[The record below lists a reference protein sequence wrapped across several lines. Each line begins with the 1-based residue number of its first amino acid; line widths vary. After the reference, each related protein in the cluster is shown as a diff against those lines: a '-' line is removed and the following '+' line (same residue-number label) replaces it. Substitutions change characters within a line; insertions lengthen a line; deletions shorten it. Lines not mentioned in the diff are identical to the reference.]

1 MKTREGKGAA
11 PTAMQGGIGLRDR
24 AAARRHLL
32 VGLGLCLLTLAV
44 YGNSFG
50 AGFTMDN
57 RGLILEDA
65 RIRAATAE
73 NLGLIFGHTYW
84 WPYGES
90 GLYRPLTTLSYLFNY
105 AILGNGAHPGGYHWI
120 NLLLHAGNVLLVFAL
135 ARRLI
140 RDFWPSFVIA
150 AVWAVHPVLTE
161 SVTNI

>member
-11 PTAMQGGIGLRDR
+11 PPAMQGGIGLRDR
-24 AAARRHLL
+24 AAARRHML

-73 NLGLIFGHTYW
+73 NLGLIFGHTY
-84 WPYGES
+84 
-90 GLYRPLTTLSYLFNY
+90 
-105 AILGNGAHPGGYHWI
+105 
-120 NLLLHAGNVLLVFAL
+120 
-135 ARRLI
+135 
-140 RDFWPSFVIA
+140 
-150 AVWAVHPVLTE
+150 
-161 SVTNI
+161 